1 MVVVVVVVVVLV
13 GFVVVFVATIARVCI
28 TIFSIIRIIIRTNS
42 VRVRIVSTLCRS
54 RIIRIVIIINGN
66 NIDRIVRVIIIIIIN
81 SRNDTIMI
89 RNNIPMC
96 IRSIGI
102 IRVRINMIVS
112 RNRKN

>member
-1 MVVVVVVVVVLV
+1 MVVVVVVVFV
-13 GFVVVFVATIARVCI
+13 GFVVVFVATIAVCVSLFF
-28 TIFSIIRIIIRTNS
+28 TIIRIIIRTNN

-54 RIIRIVIIINGN
+54 RMIRIVIIVRGN
-66 NIDRIVRVIIIIIIN
+66 RIDRIVRVIIIIIIN
-81 SRNDTIMI
+81 SHNETIII
-89 RNNIPMC
+89 RKHIPMC